1 MRWSC
6 NGHARPE
13 SRRHRP
19 AASTV
24 PELRRALRVA
34 GTGETTLVN
43 NIRTFLDQWWLVGLW
58 LAVTIGCVLWLL
70 RDLRTRNPETTGL
83 MRLVWIFTVA
93 YSGPL
98 GLWIYWVTGR
108 KQIARDSVWR
118 RGARSVAHCYSGCGL
133 GEITG
138 LLITV
143 GLLSLG
149 NWWVVGTTFT
159 LAYVAGFALT
169 VGPLMQ
175 EGIAPAVALRDAF
188 YSETASITVMEIVA
202 ISVDLLLAGTATLGE
217 PLFWS
222 SLIVS
227 LTAGLA
233 AAYPV
238 NVLLIRWGVKE
249 GMHDPRE
256 MAA

>member
-1 MRWSC
+1 MTQIV
-6 NGHARPE
+6 ARDSP
-13 SRRHRP
+13 SG
-19 AASTV
+19 AS
-24 PELRRALRVA
+24 A
-34 GTGETTLVN
+34 
-43 NIRTFLDQWWLVGLW
+43 RTSVGMEAIQAILNQWWVLGAW
-58 LAVTIGCVLWLL
+58 GAVSLICLGVLL
-70 RDLRTRNPETTGL
+70 RDLKRRNPEIPRL
-83 MRLVWIFTVA
+83 MRVVWIFTVA

-98 GLWIYWVTGR
+98 GLWMYWVCGR

-118 RGARSVAHCYSGCGL
+118 RGGRSVAHCYSGCGM
-133 GEITG
+133 GEIVG
-138 LLITV
+138 VLITV

-149 NWWVVGTTFT
+149 NWWVAGVTFT

-169 VGPLMQ
+169 VGPLME
-175 EGIAPAVALRDAF
+175 EGVAFGQAMRDAL

-202 ISVDLLLAGTATLGE
+202 ITVDLLLAGKAGMGE

-222 SLIVS
+222 SLMVS

-238 NVLLIRWGVKE
+238 NLLLIRWGVKE

-256 MAA
+256 MANDASG